1 MPLSLGFWTCF
12 PLRIFPPAR
21 PSHHPRYFLDLTLAI
36 RTPVSSQ
43 SPIFPADSL
52 GPRRQPH
59 VDATQHYPR
68 GDLPPFFTAP
78 HPLSTL
84 TASLPLFK
92 FPIKHHSIY
101 SQTLAP
107 TSCLANPQNPILA
120 PTSCLANP
128 QNPSWIQLSACSA
141 CPPVPWSMSGKKCT
155 NLLTGLK
162 GILLAAGKRSL
173 ALLHSLSLSPRQ
185 LFHTFSSCLKP
196 SLLPPPHSHAS

>member
-68 GDLPPFFTAP
+68 GDP
-78 HPLSTL
+78 PLSSRPL
-84 TASLPLFK
+84 TPFPPSLPLFLYLN
-92 FPIKHHSIY
+92 SLSNTTAY
-101 SQTLAP
+101 TLKP
-107 TSCLANPQNPILA
+107 LHP
-120 PTSCLANP
+120 
-128 QNPSWIQLSACSA
+128 
-141 CPPVPWSMSGKKCT
+141 
-155 NLLTGLK
+155 
-162 GILLAAGKRSL
+162 LLAWRIHRTQSL
-173 ALLHSLSLSPRQ
+173 HPLLAWRIHRTPVGSNSLPALRALLCHGA
-185 LFHTFSSCLKP
+185 CLEKN
-196 SLLPPPHSHAS
+196 AQTC